1 MMVALDTSDMGR
13 CERRS
18 EWCGLF
24 ERAMI
29 RRSAFAIAV
38 STATAAP
45 APVSPVVSIRVVNAS
60 PGSDLT
66 YVASA
71 STLGGYVVSDNDPA
85 PTVAHGATDAYT
97 VKSASVRTIAGEL
110 IYRAAADTA
119 HECTFDYTLVYA
131 GKRYAVT
138 TRARASWIGTA
149 SCTCAASG
157 LDQSTGNFSVT
168 FTMQ

>member
-1 MMVALDTSDMGR
+1 MMVALDTSDAGEF
-13 CERRS
+13 ERRS

-24 ERAMI
+24 EREMI
-29 RRSAFAIAV
+29 RRSALAIAV
-38 STATAAP
+38 TTATAAP
-45 APVSPVVSIRVVNAS
+45 APVNPLVSIHVVNAS

-71 STLGGYVVSDNDPA
+71 STLGGYVVSDNDPES
-85 PTVAHGATDAYT
+85 TIAHGTTDAYT

-110 IYRAAADTA
+110 IYRASADSA

-131 GKRYAVT
+131 GKRFAVT
-138 TRARASWIGTA
+138 ARARASWTGAA
-149 SCTCAASG
+149 SCSCAATG